1 MGLPYLI
8 PRAEES
14 HVTTPQPCKVVTQE
28 QWVDLRP
35 VIERLYLREK
45 RKLRYVRQHMEEVYG
60 LRAT

>member
-1 MGLPYLI
+1 MGLPYLV

-14 HVTTPQPCKVVTQE
+14 VATTPQLCKIATHE
-28 QWVDLRP
+28 QWIDLRP
-35 VIERLYLREK
+35 TIERLYLREK